1 MRTCLLPWLWRQNH
15 HQLTLTDNWQLLP
28 NIWSVCTTRLSSPPP
43 NIPPK
48 KGVPLSLS
56 LLTKP
61 VCWCLQKGNNS
72 ETWEGE
78 SYPHP
83 HQLWGGAT
91 GLREQTRGRAEI
103 RRNLWRS
110 PSSTQL
116 TAGLAS
122 RLDYML
128 LWTLPSVK
136 YPWGWR
142 FNKPSEQSAPTQQLS
157 WSTTCTWGISLAATC
172 DKTLA
177 LSLCTSEKQL
187 DSLSP
192 ESP

>member
-1 MRTCLLPWLWRQNH
+1 M
-15 HQLTLTDNWQLLP
+15 
-28 NIWSVCTTRLSSPPP
+28 
-43 NIPPK
+43 
-48 KGVPLSLS
+48 PLSLS

-61 VCWCLQKGNNS
+61 VCWRLQKGNNS
-72 ETWEGE
+72 ETREGE

-91 GLREQTRGRAEI
+91 GLREQTQGRAEI

-116 TAGLAS
+116 TAGVAS

-136 YPWGWR
+136 YPRGWR
-142 FNKPSEQSAPTQQLS
+142 FNKPSEQSAPTQLAFMVNSLYLGNFSCCNLWQDSRPFTVHLWKAAGFIVSRIPLRQLQ
-157 WSTTCTWGISLAATC
+157 TAGR
-172 DKTLA
+172 
-177 LSLCTSEKQL
+177 
-187 DSLSP
+187 SP
-192 ESP
+192 SVFFVLNKFSFSASPWACSPAP